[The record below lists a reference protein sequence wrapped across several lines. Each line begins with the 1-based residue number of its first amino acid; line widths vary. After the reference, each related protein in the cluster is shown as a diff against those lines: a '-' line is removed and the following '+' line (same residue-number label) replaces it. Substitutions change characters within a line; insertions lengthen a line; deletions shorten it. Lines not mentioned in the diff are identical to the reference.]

1 MILTSQNIQKQIKE
15 AKQVS
20 YLLQETSNTTINL
33 LLKNI
38 AQSLVVN
45 SKTIIKENQKDLAKM
60 DVVNPLYDRL
70 LLNTKRIEAIA
81 QSIKKVVKLP
91 FPYGTQITKKNLNN
105 GLLLEKIT
113 TPLGVIA
120 AIFESRPNV
129 VADIATLCLKSG
141 NACILKGSK
150 DADFTNKAIVKL
162 IHKELAQLK
171 LPKQLVL
178 LLPPNREV
186 VDELFK
192 ATKYID
198 VIIPRGSNSLIQ
210 YVRQNSLVPVIE
222 TGAGVCHVYIHQ
234 AAKINMGVNIAV
246 NAKTSR
252 PSVCNAMDTL
262 LVDEKI
268 AELFLKQLA
277 VEFEQKK
284 VHILA
289 DAKALAILKDYP
301 KITKA
306 TAQDFYTEHISLT
319 CTIKVVT
326 NLQQALQHIAEH
338 GTKHSE
344 AIVTEDKKV
353 AAQFLKMVDA
363 AAVYHNASTRFTDGE
378 EFGLGAEVGISTQ
391 KLHARGPFALEK
403 LVTEKW
409 ILKGNGQ
416 VR

>member
-60 DVVNPLYDRL
+60 DVANPLYDRL

-113 TPLGVIA
+113 TPLGVVA

-141 NACILKGSK
+141 NSCILKGSK

-162 IHKELAQLK
+162 IHKELAQFK

-277 VEFEQKK
+277 VQFEQKK

-306 TAQDFYTEHISLT
+306 TAQDFYAEHISLT
-319 CTIKVVT
+319 CAIKVVT
-326 NLQQALQHIAEH
+326 NIQQALQHIAEH